1 MGGKKKGAVQEKK
14 EKKDCLK
21 LKEEI
26 EQHTGFAIS
35 FEGTYKW
42 VAFIHSKSSKL
53 VPVPNRYFGV
63 FEDGSLKVRGLEIRR
78 RDNPPLFD
86 KFQAEILKIIA
97 AGNTIQ
103 EVKVL
108 LMPKV
113 KETFCRYVQL
123 LKEGKV
129 PLEELVFT
137 KQLSKDSH
145 DYVMNT
151 CESAALH
158 QLRSEGKSLHAGEVL
173 QYVITDYYN
182 NNKRPNKRAMP
193 IEMIDSDNNNTT
205 TAYDAKRY
213 TELLAEELRSI
224 TEPFG
229 FVESSSW
236 LPSES
241 M

>member
-1 MGGKKKGAVQEKK
+1 VVKKGAVQEKEGK
-14 EKKDCLK
+14 EEDYLK

-26 EQHTGFAIS
+26 EQQTGFAIS
-35 FEGTYKW
+35 FEGTYRW
-42 VAFIHSKSSKL
+42 VAFVHSKSSKL

-103 EVKVL
+103 DVKVL

-123 LKEGKV
+123 LKGGKV

-137 KQLSKDSH
+137 KQLSKDSS

-151 CESAALH
+151 CESAALR
-158 QLRSEGKSLHAGEVL
+158 QLQSEGKSLHAGEVL

-182 NNKRPNKRAMP
+182 NNKRRNKRAMP

-213 TELLAEELRSI
+213 TELLAEVVRSI

-229 FVESSSW
+229 FVYTTSSSR
-236 LPSES
+236 
-241 M
+241 

>member
-1 MGGKKKGAVQEKK
+1 
-14 EKKDCLK
+14 
-21 LKEEI
+21 
-26 EQHTGFAIS
+26 
-35 FEGTYKW
+35 
-42 VAFIHSKSSKL
+42 
-53 VPVPNRYFGV
+53 V

-158 QLRSEGKSLHAGEVL
+158 QLQSEGKSLHAGEVL
-173 QYVITDYYN
+173 QYVITDYYHNNNNNNN

-193 IEMIDSDNNNTT
+193 IEMIDSNNTT
-205 TAYDAKRY
+205 TAYDARRY

-229 FVESSSW
+229 FVYTSSSS
-236 LPSES
+236 L
-241 M
+241 